1 MNQFSKV
8 LFGTLLGST
17 LVLAACDSKEDDA
30 GGTGG
35 GGSVGGSE
43 GDLGVGGSP
52 VGGTPV
58 GGAPVGGAPVGGGPV
73 GGGPVGGG
81 PVGGGPVGGAPVGG
95 TPVGGMPVGGAVVLP
110 VECADQPDSL
120 YKTLGCTAGI
130 EAATAAFIGKVLA
143 DNRING
149 YFHNQSVNTT
159 RFITCLNKF
168 MVAAVDQGGTLSGVT
183 YPGLGNEEVIDA
195 DGCRNM
201 VDSHRGL
208 GISQQ
213 DWNDLV
219 EDLVVTLT
227 ELEVPADIV
236 MALGAG
242 LGPLAGQIIEDPTD
256 TVKLYHQLGG
266 KEAII
271 AVVDGLVTNIANDP
285 KLLSFFTNLDRIP
298 RVKTCLVR
306 QVCAVASGPCEF
318 GGETANE
325 WEPGVTAET
334 PCITD
339 MQALHA
345 GMQNPDGDVI
355 TVADFLALG
364 NALTDSMT
372 ALNVPAPQQEAVMG
386 AIVATCP
393 AIVAPEE
400 AGLCPGGAVDQPPPP
415 PPQN

>member
-1 MNQFSKV
+1 MNTFSKV
-8 LFGTLLGST
+8 LFSTLLGST

-58 GGAPVGGAPVGGGPV
+58 GGT
-73 GGGPVGGG
+73 
-81 PVGGGPVGGAPVGG
+81 PVGG
-95 TPVGGMPVGGAVVLP
+95 TPVGGTPVGGEPVGGTPVGGTPVGGTPVGGAIPP
-110 VECADQPDSL
+110 VACADQPESL
-120 YKTLGCTAGI
+120 YKTLGCTQGI

-168 MVAAVDQGGTLSGVT
+168 MVAAVDQGGALSGVT

-227 ELEVPADIV
+227 ELGVPGDIV

-242 LGPLAGQIIEDPTD
+242 LGPLSAQIIEDPTD

-325 WEPGVTAET
+325 WEPGVTVEM